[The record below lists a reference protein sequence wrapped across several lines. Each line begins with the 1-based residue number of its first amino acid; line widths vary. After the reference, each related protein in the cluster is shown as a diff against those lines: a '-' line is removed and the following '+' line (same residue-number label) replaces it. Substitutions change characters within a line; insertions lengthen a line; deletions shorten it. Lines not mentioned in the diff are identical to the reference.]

1 MPQFKV
7 LDEIGDCL
15 TALSR
20 VAGDVIRIHALDT
33 DDAEIGLPC
42 DSENLINLRVRKL
55 GIKEAIHGDHYA
67 LIFR

>member
-20 VAGDVIRIHALDT
+20 VAGDVIRIHALDS
-33 DDAEIGLPC
+33 DDGEIGLPC
-42 DSENLINLRVRKL
+42 ASEDLINLRV
-55 GIKEAIHGDHYA
+55 
-67 LIFR
+67 